1 MLAIAVLPVERVAP
15 FMGRAA
21 AMLLEPHGNA
31 PIAIASDHVE
41 LGSFLALAL
50 TLAILAGSLMRERPT
65 RRIARRVARAEALPF
80 NVLQVLH
87 SGVVNDYVA
96 WMTLGLALLAGL
108 LGLR

>member
-1 MLAIAVLPVERVAP
+1 
-15 FMGRAA
+15 
-21 AMLLEPHGNA
+21 
-31 PIAIASDHVE
+31 
-41 LGSFLALAL
+41 
-50 TLAILAGSLMRERPT
+50 
-65 RRIARRVARAEALPF
+65 VARAEALPF